1 MTGHATSG
9 SLLAAS
15 TAHSSMST
23 PIRVAAVGL
32 GVALTAAS
40 AQFTMRLAFT
50 DVPVTLQPAVVLL
63 TGAVLGARLGAVT
76 QALYLMAGVLGLQV
90 FALDPTL
97 PQGAARL
104 VGPTGGYLLS
114 YPLAAYLTGWLAE
127 RGWDRRSVTSFA
139 ALVLGLAVIYTG
151 GVAWRMTWLGAFD
164 VALATSVWPF
174 LAPDLLKLVAI
185 ALVLPQ
191 AWRFVGRR

>member
-1 MTGHATSG
+1 M
-9 SLLAAS
+9 
-15 TAHSSMST
+15 
-23 PIRVAAVGL
+23 PIRAAAVGL

-50 DVPVTLQPAVVLL
+50 DVPFTLQPAVVLL
-63 TGAVLGARLGAVT
+63 TGAVLGARLGAMT
-76 QALYLMAGVLGLQV
+76 QALYLMAGVLGFQV

-97 PQGAARL
+97 PAGAARL

-114 YPLAAYLTGWLAE
+114 YPLAAFLTGWLAE
-127 RGWDRRSVTSFA
+127 RGWDRRYLTSLA
-139 ALVLGLAVIYTG
+139 ALVIGLAVIYTG
-151 GVAWRMTWLGAFD
+151 GVSWRMTWLGSFD

-174 LAPDLLKLVAI
+174 LVPDLLKLVAV